1 MDVNWRLVFDQDV
14 VHRELEIIQNDLHC
28 NAVRICGRYV
38 GRQMTAAEDGLGR
51 ALKSAIARDVG
62 QRPGKGALV
71 HNGGRTGSRAAAA
84 GNGRSTSYPAWL
96 RVDAVHATHRF
107 WENDHQR
114 ADLPGR
120 CDWNWSGSLSGR
132 CPTGVASTTVDANR
146 ERCARFLADRPVATF
161 RVAALSG
168 QGEMASEVRRTL

>member
-1 MDVNWRLVFDQDV
+1 M
-14 VHRELEIIQNDLHC
+14 
-28 NAVRICGRYV
+28 AY
-38 GRQMTAAEDGLGR
+38 GR
-51 ALKSAIARDVG
+51 ALKSAVARDVG
-62 QRPGKGALV
+62 QRPGKDALV
-71 HNGGRTGSRAAAA
+71 HNGGRNGSRAAAA